1 MGKKYLTIANIL
13 CIMFKGD
20 IMSKILIISEEF
32 FNRENANTHCLE
44 ELIGGLKKNGHEIY
58 LLTKEYGC
66 DTLSDIDDAE
76 IYKFR
81 MNLQMFAD
89 SRSAMRNKNVIL
101 RTVFMI
107 MSYILYHLDTSL
119 LISKM
124 VKKGT
129 QLIKEKKID
138 KVISIFQTSVN
149 HDAAYRIA
157 KKNKDVEWIMYN
169 VDQMTFNLSISPKEA
184 EAFRKKETAY
194 SALVKKIINVEGIDE
209 EYISN
214 HFEPY
219 KNIPKISVPLPNLKP
234 DEANFLKRND
244 NPKTVLRYFGRFY
257 EDIRNPDCLI
267 RMLKNLDAALY
278 SAEFYGQSCEY
289 LKKHYD
295 SLPECVHLSGTVSA
309 EKCIELTDS
318 ADILINVGNTCANQ
332 MPSKVFEY
340 ISSGKPILNIYFNDK
355 ELAMKYLKKY
365 PCIMNVRSDEN
376 ISSSQLDDFC
386 KNSRLIPAE
395 EIKEIFSGALN
406 ENVIKKSVEF
416 IEE

>member
-1 MGKKYLTIANIL
+1 
-13 CIMFKGD
+13 
-20 IMSKILIISEEF
+20 
-32 FNRENANTHCLE
+32 
-44 ELIGGLKKNGHEIY
+44 
-58 LLTKEYGC
+58 
-66 DTLSDIDDAE
+66 
-76 IYKFR
+76 
-81 MNLQMFAD
+81 
-89 SRSAMRNKNVIL
+89 
-101 RTVFMI
+101 
-107 MSYILYHLDTSL
+107 
-119 LISKM
+119 
-124 VKKGT
+124 
-129 QLIKEKKID
+129 
-138 KVISIFQTSVN
+138 
-149 HDAAYRIA
+149 
-157 KKNKDVEWIMYN
+157 
-169 VDQMTFNLSISPKEA
+169 
-184 EAFRKKETAY
+184 
-194 SALVKKIINVEGIDE
+194 
-209 EYISN
+209 
-214 HFEPY
+214 
-219 KNIPKISVPLPNLKP
+219 
-234 DEANFLKRND
+234 
-244 NPKTVLRYFGRFY
+244 
-257 EDIRNPDCLI
+257 
-267 RMLKNLDAALY
+267 MLKNLDAALY